1 MFAMGRVGR
10 GRGRPSVGRDSNFG
24 PTRLRLGFLVT
35 RPERLPY
42 GLSGQ

>member
-10 GRGRPSVGRDSNFG
+10 GRGRAGDSNFG

-35 RPERLPY
+35 RPEGLPY